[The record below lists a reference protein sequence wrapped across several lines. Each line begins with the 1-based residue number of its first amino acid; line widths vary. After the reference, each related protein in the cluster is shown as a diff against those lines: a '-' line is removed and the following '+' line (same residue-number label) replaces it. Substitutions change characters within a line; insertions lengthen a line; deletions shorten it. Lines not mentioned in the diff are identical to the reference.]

1 MKRKVYK
8 NGATLVYMKSKSKST
23 SVDVGFW
30 FGKSADH
37 FPEPT
42 AHFCEHMFF
51 QSTKNRTKE
60 QLTKDM
66 TETFSSNN
74 GHTGMFLTYIDFNR
88 SNKILEPCF
97 ELASDMLLNTNFSPK
112 EIESEKGVIK
122 QELIR
127 KLSSQDTAFRVASR
141 KTTSHYPR
149 LKRSCVLG
157 TDNEIDAINADI
169 LQKYHD
175 EIFIS
180 QNFLISIEGGI
191 SYRKAKH
198 LAEKYFISK
207 LKSCPTAEVDKTT
220 DPPFDRQGNLH
231 IEKFSSRRSK
241 IGIAFKLDDFKDVK
255 DRVQNLACL
264 YFLKKLSNNLNKHLL
279 GNLRN
284 AGLVYTA
291 NLTYLLQKTDGYL
304 VITAD
309 TSPKNIN
316 NIVDVIGETLRDYR
330 KNLFD
335 KNTLEAIKK
344 NRKYSEDESAP
355 RPIYPSSLFCDSML
369 RDDYTFTRK
378 YRKLINKAIKNTT
391 AEDLLQYCQKIFS
404 DPKNIYATFLT
415 DTRNP
420 ATKDLYTYAEIKK
433 VLTSDQKYIRI
444 TSTDNQDAN
453 YLENQLE
460 AQPVD
465 KHSNQPTELNN
476 INVKNANEITNQHD
490 EPTNKT
496 KPQNRKTS
504 KHIKLQPQDQNLD
517 TKIEQDPQPDIDFTD
532 EKTLD

>member
-23 SVDVGFW
+23 SVNVGFW

-37 FPEPT
+37 FPEST

-122 QELIR
+122 QELLK

-149 LKRSCVLG
+149 LKRSCILG
-157 TDNEIDAINADI
+157 TDNEIDAIDADI

-180 QNFLISIEGGI
+180 QNFLITIEGGI
-191 SYRKAKH
+191 SYRKAKR
-198 LAEKYFISK
+198 LAEKHFINK
-207 LKSCPTAEVDKTT
+207 LKSCPNAEVDKTT

-231 IEKFSSRRSK
+231 IENFRSRRSK

-309 TSPKNIN
+309 ASPKNIN
-316 NIVDVIGETLRDYR
+316 NIVDVIGETLKDYR
-330 KNLFD
+330 KNMID
-335 KNTLEAIKK
+335 ENTLEAIKK
-344 NRKYSEDESAP
+344 NRKYSEDESAQGQYIQAHYFMI
-355 RPIYPSSLFCDSML
+355 RCFATTTRLQESTENLSIKPSKTRRLRTCCNIAKKSFQSRKASM
-369 RDDYTFTRK
+369 
-378 YRKLINKAIKNTT
+378 
-391 AEDLLQYCQKIFS
+391 Q
-404 DPKNIYATFLT
+404 
-415 DTRNP
+415 
-420 ATKDLYTYAEIKK
+420 
-433 VLTSDQKYIRI
+433 
-444 TSTDNQDAN
+444 
-453 YLENQLE
+453 
-460 AQPVD
+460 
-465 KHSNQPTELNN
+465 HS
-476 INVKNANEITNQHD
+476 
-490 EPTNKT
+490 
-496 KPQNRKTS
+496 
-504 KHIKLQPQDQNLD
+504 
-517 TKIEQDPQPDIDFTD
+517 
-532 EKTLD
+532 